1 MNTRTGVTR
10 REFLRRSLITAAG
23 LATGVSAATIS
34 SERTSS
40 SESVRLVFATATHLI
55 QDDETA

>member
-10 REFLRRSLITAAG
+10 REFLRRSLISAAG

-34 SERTSS
+34 SEQTSS
-40 SESVRLVFATATHLI
+40 SESLRLVFAT
-55 QDDETA
+55 DMP